1 MSGWTRTTGV
11 YVDVRYHPFVNCW
24 ERWSFDFSSVEV
36 EIVVG
41 FVKYILDKEKSK
53 SILKQVVIE
62 IVCFYEVPVSLFSYE
77 KQ

>member
-1 MSGWTRTTGV
+1 MTGWTLATGV
-11 YVDVRYHPFVNCW
+11 YVDVRYHPIVNCW
-24 ERWSFDFSSVEV
+24 ESWSLDFLSVEV

-41 FVKYILDKEKSK
+41 FVKYLLDKEKSK

-62 IVCFYEVPVSLFSYE
+62 IVRFYEVLVRLFSYE